1 MSKYHWRES
10 PDVVARLVNLDKIQ
24 TYFSRQV
31 TLKPNEAAVFLVEG
45 KIGNAITG
53 KTVRD
58 IGGGFSRF
66 LGDILKLTADDRR
79 IIFAMTGP
87 MDIWIPFNSQIKDGS
102 AIKGHLN
109 LRLQISEDN
118 IPKLLNI
125 FSNQSSVLT
134 RDGVVK
140 ILQTEVNSR
149 LIEPVFSNIEHNDE
163 LRQNSFQSIIESIAE
178 TELRPI
184 LSVIGM
190 KLLSAFAIIGKTD
203 YERILQ
209 LRAEMR
215 NATQIEGENAK
226 ALAER
231 IEIREQSMLRRI
243 ECEVNI
249 AKAKARGEVDVDLE
263 KELKD
268 LRVKEAHWQSELN
281 KLREKSEILKSIN
294 KNKTE
299 NAMKLFESV
308 QEAKRLR
315 INNQHSNEKEI
326 IEQQNI
332 FQEKMMQLAAQNDA
346 LDPSVM
352 NTLLEQQSAQK
363 AIGKGM
369 NHLQSVKSETLDLNC
384 QNCGKSRQKDW
395 LLCPYCGHDFR
406 G

>member
-1 MSKYHWRES
+1 MSKFHWRET
-10 PDVVARLVNLDKIQ
+10 PEIVARLVNLDKIQ

-58 IGGGFSRF
+58 VGGGFSRF

-87 MDIWIPFNSQIKDGS
+87 MDIWIPFNTQILDGS
-102 AIKGHLN
+102 GVKGHLN

-125 FSNQSSVLT
+125 FSNQSPILT
-134 RDGVVK
+134 RDGIVK
-140 ILQTEVNSR
+140 ILQNEVISR
-149 LIEPVFSNIEHNDE
+149 LIEPVFSKVEHNED
-163 LRQNSFQSIIESIAE
+163 LRTNSFQSRIESIAE
-178 TELRPI
+178 TELRSI
-184 LSVIGM
+184 LSVTGL

-249 AKAKARGEVDVDLE
+249 AKAKAKGEVDIDLE

-268 LRVKEAHWQSELN
+268 LRIKEAHWQSELN
-281 KLREKSEILKSIN
+281 KLHDKSELLKSIRE
-294 KNKTE
+294 NKTE

-315 INNQHSNEKEI
+315 IQNEHANEKDI

-332 FQEKMMQLAAQNDA
+332 FQEKIMQLAAEKDA
-346 LDPSVM
+346 LDSSVVK
-352 NTLLEQQSAQK
+352 TLLEQQSAQK

-369 NHLQSVKSETLDLNC
+369 NHLQPTGVEVNDLTC
-384 QNCGKSRQKDW
+384 QSCGKRRQSAW

>member
-1 MSKYHWRES
+1 
-10 PDVVARLVNLDKIQ
+10 
-24 TYFSRQV
+24 
-31 TLKPNEAAVFLVEG
+31 
-45 KIGNAITG
+45 
-53 KTVRD
+53 
-58 IGGGFSRF
+58 
-66 LGDILKLTADDRR
+66 
-79 IIFAMTGP
+79 
-87 MDIWIPFNSQIKDGS
+87 
-102 AIKGHLN
+102 
-109 LRLQISEDN
+109 
-118 IPKLLNI
+118 
-125 FSNQSSVLT
+125 
-134 RDGVVK
+134 
-140 ILQTEVNSR
+140 
-149 LIEPVFSNIEHNDE
+149 
-163 LRQNSFQSIIESIAE
+163 
-178 TELRPI
+178 
-184 LSVIGM
+184 M

-326 IEQQNI
+326 IEQQNT

-384 QNCGKSRQKDW
+384 QNCGKSRQMDW

>member
-1 MSKYHWRES
+1 MSKFHWRET
-10 PDVVARLVNLDKIQ
+10 PEIVARLVNLDKIQ

-58 IGGGFSRF
+58 VGGGFSRF

-87 MDIWIPFNSQIKDGS
+87 MDIWIPFKTQILDGS
-102 AIKGHLN
+102 DVKGHLN

-125 FSNQSSVLT
+125 FSNQSPILT
-134 RDGVVK
+134 RDGIVK
-140 ILQTEVNSR
+140 ILQNEVISR
-149 LIEPVFSNIEHNDE
+149 LIEPVFSKVEHNDD
-163 LRQNSFQSIIESIAE
+163 LRKNSFQSRIESIAE
-178 TELRPI
+178 TELRSI
-184 LSVIGM
+184 LSVTGL
-190 KLLSAFAIIGKTD
+190 KLLSAFAIIGRTD
-203 YERILQ
+203 YEKILQ

-249 AKAKARGEVDVDLE
+249 AKAKARGEVDIDLE

-268 LRVKEAHWQSELN
+268 LRIKEAHWQSELN
-281 KLREKSEILKSIN
+281 KLQDKSEILKSIRE
-294 KNKTE
+294 NKTE

-315 INNQHSNEKEI
+315 IQNEHSNEKDI

-332 FQEKMMQLAAQNDA
+332 FQEKMMQLAAEKDA
-346 LDPSVM
+346 LDSSVVK
-352 NTLLEQQSAQK
+352 TLLEQQSAQK

-369 NHLQSVKSETLDLNC
+369 NHLQPSRVEVKDLTC
-384 QNCGKSRQKDW
+384 QSCGKGRQSDW
-395 LLCPYCGHDFR
+395 LLCPYCGHDF
-406 G
+406 GG